1 MGPVR
6 HSWQEDCAAALGE
19 SDPVW
24 LLGRIENR
32 ITALERR
39 YSEWG
44 SDPGTPAELN
54 AIKEALSALERL
66 MNETTARRGEARR
79 EVADF
84 SATQRT
90 AVMRRTA
97 L

>member
-66 MNETTARRGEARR
+66 MNETTAGHGEARR
-79 EVADF
+79 EVADI
-84 SATQRT
+84 SAAHRIAVISRT
-90 AVMRRTA
+90 R